1 MNIRTKLTLGGLGAL
16 LAIGGLVMVP
26 RDPPPPPVNDFAY
39 GDSGSG
45 SDSGSDTGGELVPY
59 TAYFCCPTG
68 GGPCVDVSD
77 DLNMCPASHK
87 LVSCGCPASE
97 PDGSVSCS
105 C

>member
-1 MNIRTKLTLGGLGAL
+1 MNIRMKLTLGGLGAL

-26 RDPPPPPVNDFAY
+26 RDPPPPPPVDDLAY
-39 GDSGSG
+39 SG

-59 TAYFCCPTG
+59 TAYFCCPAG

-87 LVSCGCPASE
+87 LVSCGCPSTE
-97 PDGSVSCS
+97 PDGTVSCS